1 MSATSAEIVRAFY
14 DLFVAGKAEEA
25 AESYLKEDFVLT
37 NPLPAPIPFGG
48 RFVGADGFLQYLG
61 GIVSAIEI
69 EDFAIDEMLCDGDR
83 VVVVGREKSLVK
95 ATGQRY
101 EMEWVHVLHAVDGRI
116 VSMREYNDTAAM
128 RDAFEART

>member
-1 MSATSAEIVRAFY
+1 MSATSVETVRAFY

-25 AESYLKEDFVLT
+25 AETYLEKDFVLT

-48 RFVGADGFLQYLG
+48 RFVGAEGFLQYLG
-61 GIVSAIEI
+61 GILGAIEI
-69 EDFAIDEMLCDGDR
+69 EDFVIEEMLGDGDR

-95 ATGQRY
+95 ATGRRY
-101 EMEWVHVLHAVDGRI
+101 EMEWVHVLHATDGRI